1 MSFSLAVFDELNPC
15 IHSILHTAEIHIF
28 QSIDYIDQLQFFE
41 CPNDMELNQA
51 TKKPRLSSGAIQT
64 TFLEESFN

>member
-1 MSFSLAVFDELNPC
+1 MSFSLAVFDDLNPC
-15 IHSILHTAEIHIF
+15 IHSILHTTEIHIF
-28 QSIDYIDQLQFFE
+28 QSIDYLDRLQFFE

-64 TFLEESFN
+64 KFLEESFN

>member
-1 MSFSLAVFDELNPC
+1 MSFSLAVFDDLNPY

-28 QSIDYIDQLQFFE
+28 QSIDYLDRLQFFE

-64 TFLEESFN
+64 TFLEGFFN

>member
-15 IHSILHTAEIHIF
+15 IHSILCTAEIHIF
-28 QSIDYIDQLQFFE
+28 QSIDYLDRLQFFE
-41 CPNDMELNQA
+41 CPHDMKLNQA